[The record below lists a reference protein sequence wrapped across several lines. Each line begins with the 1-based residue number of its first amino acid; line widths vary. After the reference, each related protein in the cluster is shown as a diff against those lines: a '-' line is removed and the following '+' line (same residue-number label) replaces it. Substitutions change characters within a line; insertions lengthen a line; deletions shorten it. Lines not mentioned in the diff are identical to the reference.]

1 VPLTF
6 ADLVIIAVL
15 VALGCV
21 VTYVSMQ
28 RKLRRIVVE
37 LQQSSRQQLDALAQT
52 LKAVEDRVAEL
63 KRPAAVPRVVAPV
76 AVPAAK
82 AQAAL
87 PTSEKAAAPQKQETQ
102 EEVTPEMLV
111 VIAAAVTAFLGKK
124 VRIRSAKMLQSP
136 YEIVNPWSQQGR
148 VFVQASH
155 NLRSR

>member
-1 VPLTF
+1 VALTF
-6 ADLVIIAVL
+6 ADLVIMAVL

-28 RKLRRIVVE
+28 RRLRRIVVE
-37 LQQSSRQQLDALAQT
+37 LQQSSRQQLDALTQT
-52 LKAVEDRVAEL
+52 LKAGEERVAEL
-63 KRPAAVPRVVAPV
+63 KRPAATPPVVAPV

-82 AQAAL
+82 AQAAP
-87 PTSEKAAAPQKQETQ
+87 PTSEKAAAPPKQETQ

>member
-1 VPLTF
+1 MALTF
-6 ADLVIIAVL
+6 ADLVIVAVL

-37 LQQSSRQQLDALAQT
+37 LQQSSRQQLDALTQT
-52 LKAVEDRVAEL
+52 LKAVEERIAEL
-63 KRPAAVPRVVAPV
+63 KRPAAAPPVVAPD
-76 AVPAAK
+76 AAPAAK
-82 AQAAL
+82 G
-87 PTSEKAAAPQKQETQ
+87 TAAAPPPTKEAAPPKQEMP